1 MDPVTI
7 GLAIG
12 TLKSAVSAAK
22 SVQEISHGLED
33 LWKAEQDHHE
43 NKKKPKKK
51 PPKTRM
57 EQVLRIRAGDGD
69 EEDETSISSVANDV
83 LVEKQNKLAL
93 EALAKEIDKKWGE
106 GTWEQI
112 QSERDK
118 RIKARDERI
127 EEAKKKA
134 KAKAEH
140 DRKLLHSIL
149 VEGGKAAVII
159 TVVVGMIYF
168 LYWAAQKGGSV

>member
-51 PPKTRM
+51 PPQTRM

-106 GTWEQI
+106 GTWGQI

-149 VEGGKAAVII
+149 VEGGKAVVIV
-159 TVVVGMIYF
+159 TVVLGMIYF
-168 LYWAAQKGGSV
+168 LYWAAQKGGSM

>member
-22 SVQEISHGLED
+22 TVQEISHGLED

-43 NKKKPKKK
+43 NKKKPKKE

-69 EEDETSISSVANDV
+69 EEDETSISTVANDIM
-83 LVEKQNKLAL
+83 VEKNNKLAL
-93 EALAKEIDKKWGE
+93 DALAKEIDKKWGE
-106 GTWEQI
+106 GTWQEI
-112 QSERDK
+112 QTERDK

-159 TVVVGMIYF
+159 VVVVGMIYF
-168 LYWAAQKGGSV
+168 LYWAAQKGGSM

>member
-57 EQVLRIRAGDGD
+57 EQVLRIRTGDGD

-127 EEAKKKA
+127 EESKKKA

-140 DRKLLHSIL
+140 DRKLLHKVF
-149 VEGGKAAVII
+149 VEGGKATVII
-159 TVVVGMIYF
+159 AVVVGMIYF
-168 LYWAAQKGGSV
+168 LYWAAQRGGSM

>member
-1 MDPVTI
+1 M
-7 GLAIG
+7 
-12 TLKSAVSAAK
+12 
-22 SVQEISHGLED
+22 ED

-93 EALAKEIDKKWGE
+93 ESLAREIDKKWGE

-112 QSERDK
+112 QLERDK

-159 TVVVGMIYF
+159 IVVVGMIYF
-168 LYWAAQKGGSV
+168 LYWAAQKGGSM

>member
-22 SVQEISHGLED
+22 SVQEISHGLES

-51 PPKTRM
+51 PPETRM
-57 EQVLRIRAGDGD
+57 QQVLRIRTGDGD
-69 EEDETSISSVANDV
+69 EEDETSVSTVADDIIN
-83 LVEKQNKLAL
+83 EKNNKLAL
-93 EALAKEIDKKWGE
+93 EALAKEIDKKWGQ
-106 GTWEQI
+106 GTWEEI
-112 QSERDK
+112 QTERDK

-149 VEGGKAAVII
+149 VEGGKAVVIV

-168 LYWAAQKGGSV
+168 LYWAAQKGGSM